1 MGAAKCAGL
10 LLSRSGRCGSRDLAR
25 LALRVAELDAA
36 EPERGDTL
44 LDQLLR
50 PHHHDGHAIG
60 MQAPARRLW
69 PVLAGLRPPAL
80 PVPGRVVARHAGGPQ
95 ARQPLPLLLGP
106 PPDTRLGA

>member
-60 MQAPARRLW
+60 MQAPAPRPCPLPPGAR
-69 PVLAGLRPPAL
+69 PDPPA
-80 PVPGRVVARHAGGPQ
+80 VPRAAVPPPPARPDPAP
-95 ARQPLPLLLGP
+95 RSPSLLLP
-106 PPDTRLGA
+106 RR

>member
-60 MQAPARRLW
+60 MQGAPGRPCPSRPGYPPRAARGPG
-69 PVLAGLRPPAL
+69 PVARWTAG
-80 PVPGRVVARHAGGPQ
+80 VPGSPTPWPR
-95 ARQPLPLLLGP
+95 LP
-106 PPDTRLGA
+106 